1 MKFLIVERNKYNK
14 REVDK
19 GIKEQITKNKDKW
32 KKYINV
38 ESYRQNQII

>member
-32 KKYINV
+32 KNT
-38 ESYRQNQII
+38 ST